1 MLSPLKLAVP
11 ICMCVAASAQSHW
24 PQWRG
29 PHLNGVSDAA
39 NVPLE
44 WGPDKNIAWKTP
56 LPSWAGSSPIVWGD
70 RVFVV
75 SPSEPKEG
83 EEPQLARGGRRMGR
97 SHPGGGDI
105 LLLCIAAKDGAVL
118 WQHPLAS
125 GNKLYGKHN
134 MASPSPVTDGSH
146 VWALTGTG
154 VLTAFDM
161 SGKLSWRR
169 DLAADYGEP
178 HPAWGYGSSP
188 LLHEGK
194 VIVPVM
200 HGSVTRTPSYVVALN
215 GETGET
221 VWHIE
226 RKTDAENEC
235 PDAYTTPV
243 LSAHEG
249 RTALIISGADYVT
262 AHDPSTGSEL
272 WRSAGLNPDK
282 RGNYRVV
289 ASPVAINGMVFAPTR
304 IRPFLAIRAGGAGDV
319 TESHRAWSYTEAGA
333 PDVPTPACDGK
344 HLYLVADNGLVTC
357 LDASS
362 GRVIWGPER
371 TATGTVSA
379 SPVLADGRLYVTNEQ
394 AATTVLKAG
403 PRFEVLATNEL
414 NDGYTIS
421 SPAIVNG
428 RIYLRTST
436 HLVCIG
442 E

>member
-1 MLSPLKLAVP
+1 
-11 ICMCVAASAQSHW
+11 
-24 PQWRG
+24 
-29 PHLNGVSDAA
+29 
-39 NVPLE
+39 
-44 WGPDKNIAWKTP
+44 
-56 LPSWAGSSPIVWGD
+56 
-70 RVFVV
+70 VFVV

-83 EEPQLARGGRRMGR
+83 EEPQRARGMRGSGR

-105 LLLCIAAKDGAVL
+105 LLLCISAKDGSVL
-118 WQHPLAS
+118 WQHKLGS

-154 VLTAFDM
+154 LLAAFDM
-161 SGKLSWRR
+161 QGKEAWRR

-178 HPAWGYGSSP
+178 NPAWGYGSSP
-188 LLHEGK
+188 LLYDGK

-200 HGSVTRTPSYVVALN
+200 HGSNTRTPSYVVAFDA
-215 GETGET
+215 ETGGT
-221 VWHIE
+221 IWHKQ
-226 RKTDAENEC
+226 RKTDAEKEC

-243 LSAHEG
+243 LSTHHG
-249 RTALIISGADYVT
+249 RTELIISGADYVT
-262 AHDPSTGSEL
+262 AHDPATGEEV
-272 WRSAGLNPDK
+272 WRSGGLNPEK

-289 ASPVAINGMVFAPTR
+289 ASPVAVNGMIYAPTR
-304 IRPFLAIRAGGAGDV
+304 VRPLLAIRAGGKGDV
-319 TESHRAWSYTEAGA
+319 TESHRAWSYTDAGA
-333 PDVPTPACDGK
+333 PDVPTPVCDGK

-357 LDASS
+357 LDAAS
-362 GRVIWGPER
+362 GETVWGPER

-379 SPVLADGRLYVTNEQ
+379 SAVLAEGRLYVTNEQ
-394 AATTVLKAG
+394 ATTTVLKAG
-403 PRFEVLATNEL
+403 PQFEVLATNDL